1 MNVSRLMKEN
11 VSRLNELI
19 MNIKFPFLVI
29 SFILLNMILMWPNR
43 PGVEAWKVN
52 NITYCVL
59 LTVKL
64 S

>member
-1 MNVSRLMKEN
+1 MNVSRLMKEL

-19 MNIKFPFLVI
+19 MNIKFPFSRDLI
-29 SFILLNMILMWPNR
+29 HSFEHDTHVNR
-43 PGVEAWKVN
+43 PGIEACKVYN
-52 NITYCVL
+52 VTLCVL